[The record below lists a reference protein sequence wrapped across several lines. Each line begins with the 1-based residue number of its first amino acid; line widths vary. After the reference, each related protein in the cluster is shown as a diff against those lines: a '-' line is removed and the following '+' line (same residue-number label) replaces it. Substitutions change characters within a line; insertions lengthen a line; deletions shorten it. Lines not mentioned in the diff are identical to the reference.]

1 MRRQTRGLAQR
12 RLPAWMAWPALAA
25 GLAFVLYGCG
35 GDAPG
40 PQTPA
45 ASKPAAT
52 ESFLKE
58 QGLAGRV
65 ALIQFGLVGQELS
78 EAGLK
83 EMASLNRAGE
93 IQGLAYVR
101 VEQNPDRKAADD
113 YFAAQAAGLPVH
125 HDPESAL
132 AKAFDATAWPTY
144 VLVDKFGHVRYRGSW
159 PGAEKV
165 AEWVILLREEG
176 ADRGPGAP
184 MFGVAAVDVPR
195 LLAETKLPDLK
206 GDIKPLREH
215 IGKGGLM
222 AVFVDTKCPFSG
234 QAIGE
239 IKTVAATLARHNVS
253 ALLINIG
260 ERKKAVEECYAQRDV
275 GAPVLYD
282 VSTATQKAWKVDVVP
297 TVVLFDSGGAVA
309 YRGKAVWKDVGAA
322 AEKTL
327 SLPAGTLKFGVAGTG
342 FG

>member
-1 MRRQTRGLAQR
+1 MGRQSRGLALR
-12 RLPAWMAWPALAA
+12 GLSAWMALPALAA

-35 GDAPG
+35 GDAPP

-52 ESFLKE
+52 EAFLKE

-65 ALIQFGLVGQELS
+65 ALIQFGLVGHELS

-83 EMASLNRAGE
+83 EMAGLNRAGE

-101 VEQNPDRKAADD
+101 VEENPDRKAADD
-113 YFAAQAAGLPVH
+113 YFAAQAAGLPVY
-125 HDPESAL
+125 HDAESAL
-132 AKAFDATAWPTY
+132 AKAFDSTAWPTY

-165 AEWVILLREEG
+165 AEWAILLREEG

-275 GAPVLYD
+275 GVPVLYD
-282 VSTATQKAWKVDVVP
+282 VSTATQKAWKVDVAP

-309 YRGKAVWKDVGAA
+309 YRGKAVWKDVGSA

-327 SLPAGTLKFGVAGTG
+327 GLPADSLKFGVKGTG